1 MSFLSSVEQPG
12 QSPRVQLQLFC
23 CLIFFNVLYFIIG
36 LACEITSAY
45 IGIAYRDKVYS
56 IAVDTDS
63 INAIVIVTA
72 VLGLALFIMTIYGC
86 YAYSKRFKSSVILFT
101 KMHLLLFII
110 VIVVSIVIFLLSSQ
124 KSLSSPTS
132 IHHLDKYGQPGFEQ
146 YTSQWDELQIVENCC
161 GIQSCKDWKIVP
173 DSCCVSNWKGCT
185 TNVSDPTFNS
195 KGCFDVARESLSSI
209 YYIVSSILLLVGIF
223 LGFGLFFSIPVC
235 RFTVYYQHINVHETH
250 L

>member
-12 QSPRVQLQLFC
+12 RSPRVQLQLFC

-63 INAIVIVTA
+63 INTIVIVTA

-146 YTSQWDELQIVENCC
+146 YTSQWDELQIV
-161 GIQSCKDWKIVP
+161 
-173 DSCCVSNWKGCT
+173 
-185 TNVSDPTFNS
+185 
-195 KGCFDVARESLSSI
+195 GCFDVARESLSSI